1 MQVDL
6 LRPNEIIAQADVQA
20 VQEDFC
26 KFLMQE
32 VLKTW
37 FFFFDPDSDYATN
50 PKYDA
55 LCRDVTTT
63 PFFHLLG
70 PRYN

>member
-1 MQVDL
+1 M
-6 LRPNEIIAQADVQA
+6 LRSNETIAQADVQA

-26 KFLMQE
+26 KFLMLE
-32 VLKTW
+32 VVKPGGA
-37 FFFFDPDSDYATN
+37 FFDPDLEYATD
-50 PKYDA
+50 PKYDTLRSA
-55 LCRDVTTT
+55 VMT